1 LILDLPVLLML
12 VYPCCTWTYHPTPAG
27 LSLLFLNLPVLLCCS
42 AYFSEIN
49 LCFFCCY
56 SCYSVH
62 VAPKS
67 ARAITA
73 GLFVTPESS
82 CATPVGLPVLIL
94 NLLCMGYS
102 RWSSHVL

>member
-1 LILDLPVLLML
+1 MNLAVLLQ
-12 VYPCCTWTYHPTPAG
+12 
-27 LSLLFLNLPVLLCCS
+27 LFSSYTEALESVR
-42 AYFSEIN
+42 
-49 LCFFCCY
+49 Y

-67 ARAITA
+67 ARATTA

-82 CATPVGLPVLIL
+82 CATPVGLPVLTL

-102 RWSSHVL
+102 R